1 MARSQRRIAGSA
13 GRGYRGSRIR
23 TGVRGVRRMWP
34 YVLMA
39 WERWQSLSP
48 EEKERYKKQARGAM
62 DRGRKAL
69 EATQAQRRGR
79 PPR

>member
-23 TGVRGVRRMWP
+23 TGVRDARRVWP

-48 EEKERYKKQARGAM
+48 EEKERYKKQARIYM

-69 EATQAQRRGR
+69 ETQRRR
-79 PPR
+79 PPGR